1 MINNFDS
8 QYCLLS
14 LWPDRQYLLSSSFLF
29 EPFLLHAAMPDCKDS
44 CLSSIAYIKLVDDC
58 TLGQSIV
65 VFAMLLSFHQ
75 GILKD

>member
-1 MINNFDS
+1 M
-8 QYCLLS
+8 
-14 LWPDRQYLLSSSFLF
+14 PDR
-29 EPFLLHAAMPDCKDS
+29 EAS
-44 CLSSIAYIKLVDDC
+44 CLSSIAYVKLGDDF